1 MSYFSGIVDA
11 YDRVRPGGH
20 PGAFRD
26 LLGIEIDEFAPLR
39 PGETVGLHHAG
50 HTGTATDW
58 QDVIDLAGAELLA
71 AYTDGELKGGPA
83 VTRHRFGT
91 GIATYLGTSPDR
103 ETLRRLVL
111 DCVTGAGVTPALD
124 TPAGVEAVRRRAAD
138 GTEHLFLLNHT
149 PDEVTVVAGTG
160 TPVDLLAGDAP
171 APSAATCV
179 CRRSARRCCATTPH
193 NQP

>member
-1 MSYFSGIVDA
+1 M
-11 YDRVRPGGH
+11 
-20 PGAFRD
+20 
-26 LLGIEIDEFAPLR
+26 
-39 PGETVGLHHAG
+39 GLHQTG

-58 QDVIDLAGAELLA
+58 QDVIDLAGAETLA

-91 GIATYLGTSPDR
+91 GTATYLGTSPDR

-138 GTEHLFLLNHT
+138 GTAHLFLLNHT

-160 TPVDLLAGDAP
+160 TGTGTPVDLLAGDAP
-171 APSAATCV
+171 APVGGHLCLPPFGAAV
-179 CRRSARRCCATTPH
+179 LRDAPAQPTPREEA
-193 NQP
+193 NGGRG

>member
-1 MSYFSGIVDA
+1 MSTYRLVVVPNLCLVDDTGADNFTAHVRAGGHLLMSYFSGIVDA

-20 PGAFRD
+20 PCAFRD

-39 PGETVGLHHAG
+39 PGETVGLHHVG

-91 GIATYLGTSPDR
+91 GTATYSRYLTRPRDPAPPGPG
-103 ETLRRLVL
+103 LRH
-111 DCVTGAGVTPALD
+111 
-124 TPAGVEAVRRRAAD
+124 RRRSDARP
-138 GTEHLFLLNHT
+138 GHPRGCRSGPPPSRRRHRT
-149 PDEVTVVAGTG
+149 P
-160 TPVDLLAGDAP
+160 LP
-171 APSAATCV
+171 AQ
-179 CRRSARRCCATTPH
+179 PH
-193 NQP
+193 PR